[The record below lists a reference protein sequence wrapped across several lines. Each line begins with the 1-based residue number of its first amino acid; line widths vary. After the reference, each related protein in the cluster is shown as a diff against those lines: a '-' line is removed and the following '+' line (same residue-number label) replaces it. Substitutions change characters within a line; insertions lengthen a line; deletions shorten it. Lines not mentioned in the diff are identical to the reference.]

1 MRPTPL
7 PCSKPYSRQSAVQY
21 LHLGFFSSFYFL
33 VFFLLSSSLFLL
45 SSSFFLLLS
54 CFFLLTS
61 FLSWSLIVSSYFFLL
76 SSYFLVTSSLI
87 ASSYC
92 FVTWSLI
99 ASSYS
104 LEVEEFWWRENGMG
118 LLLPEGKTSGWCYK
132 SLFYEFTTALSEC
145 RLTSFL
151 LSLFHVSSYWSVWG
165 RCLAILVFIVA
176 FGTW

>member
-1 MRPTPL
+1 MRPTHL
-7 PCSKPYSRQSAVQY
+7 PCSKPYSRQCSTISPSWFLLLV
-21 LHLGFFSSFYFL
+21 LFLSLLSSFFFPL
-33 VFFLLSSSLFLL
+33 SSFFFLLSSFFFLA
-45 SSSFFLLLS
+45 SFFWLLCNLK
-54 CFFLLTS
+54 
-61 FLSWSLIVSSYFFLL
+61 SYSIFFFLL

-151 LSLFHVSSYWSVWG
+151 LSLFHVSSYGSVWG